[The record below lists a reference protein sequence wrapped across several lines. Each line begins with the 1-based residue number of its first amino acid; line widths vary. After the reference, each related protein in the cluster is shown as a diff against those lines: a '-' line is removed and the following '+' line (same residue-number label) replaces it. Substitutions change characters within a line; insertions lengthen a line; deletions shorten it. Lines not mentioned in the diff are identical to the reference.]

1 MGLKSRVRH
10 LLGGRPTNETLAG
23 YSEQLRALH
32 DKVAQLDGELQA
44 IMAQVR
50 EAVDDLGDRIGS
62 IAERLN
68 SQA

>member
-32 DKVAQLDGELQA
+32 DKVAQIDGELQA
-44 IMAQVR
+44 IEAQVR
-50 EAVDDLGDRIGS
+50 AAVDDLGDRIGS

>member
-44 IMAQVR
+44 LRAQVR
-50 EAVDDLGDRIGS
+50 AAVDDLGDRIGS

>member
-1 MGLKSRVRH
+1 MGLKSRVGH
-10 LLGGRPTNETLAG
+10 LLGGRPSTEALAG

-44 IMAQVR
+44 LRAQVR
-50 EAVDDLGDRIGS
+50 AAVDDLGDRIGS